1 MPEII
6 FDGNR
11 YQVYG
16 SLPAVGSRAPDMSLV
31 NTKLQTVT
39 LANFTGRRKI
49 MFILTSIDSPSCAA
63 SVIRFNELAANHDD
77 VALIM
82 VSYDL
87 PFAHARFFSEHH
99 LVNVEGL
106 SAIRHEGF
114 GENYG
119 VLILEGP
126 LKGMFACAVVVIDE
140 NDTVVHTEQMSELG
154 TKPDYVAAFRALGI
168 GVDPVELED

>member
-6 FDGNR
+6 FDGHR
-11 YQVYG
+11 YQIYG

-63 SVIRFNELAANHDD
+63 SAIRFDELAADRDD

-87 PFAHARFFSEHH
+87 PFAHGRFFAEHD
-99 LVNVEGL
+99 LGNVEGL

-140 NDTVVHTEQMSELG
+140 NDTVVHTEQITELG

-168 GVDPVELED
+168 AVDPAELED